1 MISGGIWG
9 GIPILGTSN
18 LGAKLGKPGEIMGLK
33 RDSKLYFDVKTWTYI
48 EFELELELIFKRH
61 SLFKKF

>member
-33 RDSKLYFDVKTWTYI
+33 RDSKLYFDVKTWTFQEI
-48 EFELELELIFKRH
+48 LK
-61 SLFKKF
+61 